1 LPQLF
6 IKFGMKFISINE
18 IEMFFLGKISKI
30 HGVRG
35 EIILPVENSF
45 LDSVSENFT
54 LKSGFYFLEIEGQ
67 KVPFFADKKNI
78 SVRDKNQNVECIF
91 SFETVDSVE
100 KAKEI
105 VGANVYTSLSKNLRN
120 KLEKREI
127 IGYKVYEKTAG
138 KIGKVREI
146 LRIPKNN
153 LLRVRNKEKETLIP
167 FRKEFITKISHK
179 NHKIFFIAPE
189 GLLNL

>member
-1 LPQLF
+1 M
-6 IKFGMKFISINE
+6 KFGMKFISINE

-54 LKSGFYFLEIEGQ
+54 FKSGFYFLEIEGQ